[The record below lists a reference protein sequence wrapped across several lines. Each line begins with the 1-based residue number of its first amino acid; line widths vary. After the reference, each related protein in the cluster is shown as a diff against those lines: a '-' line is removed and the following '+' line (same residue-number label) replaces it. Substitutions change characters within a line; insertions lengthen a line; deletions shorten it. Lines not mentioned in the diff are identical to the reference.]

1 MTDKQEYL
9 GPLVLGDEIK
19 TELRKRK
26 QKDVYQ
32 SVSGSTKTL
41 IAKKVKLAEADGW
54 RTVRKNLK
62 STRMAKAKPADEQL
76 DDEVWCILAQM
87 GFNEMSKGR
96 QFTINVEDGLPSRPI
111 DVFAKDDET
120 VIIVECTHCEVPGK
134 KSMVPLIE
142 EIQAMREG
150 LHESIRQVYG
160 RQPKIKLQP
169 VIATRN
175 IAWRN
180 VDLDRCARA
189 KIGVLTDS
197 ELDYYL
203 ELVKHLK
210 QAARYQFLGHMFGGQ
225 KIDGLTKQVVATR
238 GKMGGDT
245 FYTFLIQPDELL
257 KIAYVGHKASRD
269 TEGLATY
276 QRMLQPYRLKKIAK
290 YINDGGKF
298 PTNIVVN
305 LKTPKGTELRFDSKE
320 SHGDEAWGTLYL
332 PPTYASAWVIDGQ
345 HRLYGYVYA
354 RDAGGFIQD
363 STALPVLAY
372 ENLPAEKEMN
382 LFIDINSKQ
391 VKVRTALLVELYADL
406 HWCSSNTDEAFQ
418 ALHSRIA
425 SRLNSMK
432 TSPFH
437 ERMVVTGKRKTR
449 HRCLTTTS
457 IRAGLDVAKLLGTL
471 SRGAVLPGPLS
482 TAKADD
488 YEANLRKAL
497 SVLSD
502 CLGMFST
509 ELTNHWELGDAPG
522 GYLCTNN
529 GIRALFHVIKDIADH
544 IRQEDG
550 TELCLLDAEETSS
563 EITPYLEVL
572 IDFFKSASAQEI
584 RAFRRTGSSLT
595 AVRQQAYG
603 LEAQINKTIGSFN
616 PPGLADYLAS
626 RDEAGTEEAAG
637 KVTKLNRM
645 LFDYVI
651 GRLKQHHGTEDKT
664 WWIEGIP
671 VGIRTK
677 CTTAWEEKN
686 REGKEES
693 NLYLIDYIDICIKNW
708 QLVKAAISLDARDK
722 ENKKANTKWIKKLN
736 DIRKITAHPERGVLN
751 TEQVAFVNECL
762 EKVEKYFPGN
772 ATQHVR

>member
-1 MTDKQEYL
+1 MSDKQEYL
-9 GPLVLGDEIK
+9 GPLVSKDEIK
-19 TELRKRK
+19 AELRRRK

-32 SVSGSTKTL
+32 RVTGSTKAI
-41 IAKKVKLAEADGW
+41 IADKVKLEEADGW
-54 RTVRKNLK
+54 RIVKKNVK
-62 STRMAKAKPADEQL
+62 STRMAKPKPADEQL
-76 DDEVWCILAQM
+76 EDELWCILAQM
-87 GFNEMSKGR
+87 GFKEMSKGR
-96 QFTINVEDGLPSRPI
+96 QFTINVEDGLPPRQI

-120 VIIVECTHCEVPGK
+120 VIITECTRRNVPGK
-134 KSMVPLIE
+134 KSMLPLIE
-142 EIQAMREG
+142 KIQAMRDG
-150 LHESIRQVYG
+150 LHRSIIRVYG
-160 RQPKIKLQP
+160 RHPKLKVKP

-175 IAWRN
+175 IAWSN
-180 VDLDRCARA
+180 VDLRRCETAQ
-189 KIGVLTDS
+189 IGVLTDG
-197 ELDYYL
+197 ELDYYV
-203 ELVKHLK
+203 ELVKHIK

-225 KIDGLTKQVVATR
+225 KIDGLAKRVVATR

-245 FYTFLIQPDELL
+245 FYTFLIRPDELL
-257 KIAYVGHKASRD
+257 KTAYIGHKASRD
-269 TEGLATY
+269 TENLETY
-276 QRMLQPYRLKKIAK
+276 QRMLQPHRLKKIAK

-305 LKTPKGTELRFDSKE
+305 LKTPKGTDLQFDSRE
-320 SHGDEAWGTLYL
+320 TYGDEAWGTLHL
-332 PPTYASAWVIDGQ
+332 PPNYASAWIIDGQ

-354 RDAGGFIQD
+354 REDGGFKDD

-391 VKVRTALLVELYADL
+391 VKVRTSLLVELYADL
-406 HWCSSNTDEAFQ
+406 HWCSSNADEAFQ

-425 SRLNSMK
+425 SRLNSTK
-432 TSPFH
+432 TSPLH

-471 SRGAVLPGPLS
+471 SKGVVLPGPLS
-482 TAKADD
+482 TAKPDD
-488 YEANLRKAL
+488 YEANLNKAL

-509 ELTNHWELGDAPG
+509 ELATHWQLGDAPG

-529 GIRALFHVIKDIADH
+529 GIRALFHVIRDITDH
-544 IRQEDG
+544 VRQEEG
-550 TELCLLDAEETSS
+550 TDLCLLDADDTS
-563 EITPYLEVL
+563 EAIMPYLVVL
-572 IDFFKSASAQEI
+572 VDYFKNASPQEI
-584 RAFRRTGSSLT
+584 QAFRRTGSSLT

-603 LEAQINKTIGSFN
+603 LEAQIHKTIHRFT

-651 GRLKQHHGTEDKT
+651 GTLKNHYGIHDKT

-708 QLVKAAISLDARDK
+708 NLVKDVISLDARDK
-722 ENKKANTKWIKKLN
+722 ENKKANTKWIKDLN
-736 DIRKITAHPERGVLN
+736 DVRKITTHPERGVLK
-751 TEQVAFVNECL
+751 TEQVAFVKECL
-762 EKVEKYFPGN
+762 AKVEKYFPGGAASN
-772 ATQHVR
+772 K

>member
-1 MTDKQEYL
+1 M
-9 GPLVLGDEIK
+9 
-19 TELRKRK
+19 
-26 QKDVYQ
+26 
-32 SVSGSTKTL
+32 
-41 IAKKVKLAEADGW
+41 
-54 RTVRKNLK
+54 
-62 STRMAKAKPADEQL
+62 
-76 DDEVWCILAQM
+76 
-87 GFNEMSKGR
+87 
-96 QFTINVEDGLPSRPI
+96 
-111 DVFAKDDET
+111 
-120 VIIVECTHCEVPGK
+120 
-134 KSMVPLIE
+134 
-142 EIQAMREG
+142 
-150 LHESIRQVYG
+150 
-160 RQPKIKLQP
+160 
-169 VIATRN
+169 
-175 IAWRN
+175 
-180 VDLDRCARA
+180 
-189 KIGVLTDS
+189 
-197 ELDYYL
+197 
-203 ELVKHLK
+203 
-210 QAARYQFLGHMFGGQ
+210 
-225 KIDGLTKQVVATR
+225 
-238 GKMGGDT
+238 
-245 FYTFLIQPDELL
+245 
-257 KIAYVGHKASRD
+257 
-269 TEGLATY
+269 
-276 QRMLQPYRLKKIAK
+276 
-290 YINDGGKF
+290 
-298 PTNIVVN
+298 
-305 LKTPKGTELRFDSKE
+305 
-320 SHGDEAWGTLYL
+320 
-332 PPTYASAWVIDGQ
+332 
-345 HRLYGYVYA
+345 
-354 RDAGGFIQD
+354 
-363 STALPVLAY
+363 LAY

-406 HWCSSNTDEAFQ
+406 HWCSPNTDEAFQ

-432 TSPFH
+432 ASPLH

-544 IRQEDG
+544 IRQGDG

-563 EITPYLEVL
+563 EITPYLEIL
-572 IDFFKSASAQEI
+572 IDFLKSASAQEI

-651 GRLKQHHGTEDKT
+651 GRLKQHYGTEDKT

-686 REGKEES
+686 REGQEES

-708 QLVKAAISLDARDK
+708 QLVKGAISLDARDK

-736 DIRKITAHPERGVLN
+736 DIRKITAHPERGVLD

-762 EKVEKYFPGN
+762 EKVDKYFTGN